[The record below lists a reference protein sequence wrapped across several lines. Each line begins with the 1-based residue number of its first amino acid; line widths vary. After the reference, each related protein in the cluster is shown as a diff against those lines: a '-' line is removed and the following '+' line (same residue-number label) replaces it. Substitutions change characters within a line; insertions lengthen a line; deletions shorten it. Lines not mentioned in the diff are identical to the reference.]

1 VLVALALIMLLAEQ
15 LEQMV
20 LTLRLILLTSTVGG
34 GGGASVAEI
43 KM

>member
-1 VLVALALIMLLAEQ
+1 LVLVALVDYLAEQ

-20 LTLRLILLTSTVGG
+20 LTLRLILLHQQEV
-34 GGGASVAEI
+34 VAVHQGEI